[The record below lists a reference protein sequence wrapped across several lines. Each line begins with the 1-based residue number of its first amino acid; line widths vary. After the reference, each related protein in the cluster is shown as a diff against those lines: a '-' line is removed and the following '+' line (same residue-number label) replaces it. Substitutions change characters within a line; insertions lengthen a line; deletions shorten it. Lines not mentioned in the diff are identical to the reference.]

1 MDVSPSHK
9 TAPSSFHRGTEIQI
23 SVHTDVELEILSLVN
38 LSIAHTTSYKKIL
51 KVSGCIAMLSCLMFA
66 IIILNYFALGS
77 PMLYRATEFVI
88 RPSTIVE
95 AVVGD
100 TAIFECFTTG
110 M

>member
-1 MDVSPSHK
+1 
-9 TAPSSFHRGTEIQI
+9 
-23 SVHTDVELEILSLVN
+23 
-38 LSIAHTTSYKKIL
+38 
-51 KVSGCIAMLSCLMFA
+51 MLSCLMIA
-66 IIILNYFALGS
+66 ITILNYFALGS
-77 PMLYRATEFVI
+77 PMLYRATEFMI